1 MLLIYN
7 LLIYFIILLSP
18 LIILFRLLKGKE
30 DLSRWLVKNG
40 YAVAYQKYSKK
51 YLLDE
56 QYAKNNTLGL
66 WDGTF
71 LRPEEWR
78 RNFK

>member
-1 MLLIYN
+1 MCCKKKDKYKRYLGICYL
-7 LLIYFIILLSP
+7 
-18 LIILFRLLKGKE
+18 GKE
-30 DLSRWLVKNG
+30 DLSSWLVKNG